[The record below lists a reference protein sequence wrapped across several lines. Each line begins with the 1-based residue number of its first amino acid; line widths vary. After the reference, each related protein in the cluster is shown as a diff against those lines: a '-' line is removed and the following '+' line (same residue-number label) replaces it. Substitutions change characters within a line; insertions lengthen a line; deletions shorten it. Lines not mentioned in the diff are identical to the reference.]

1 MGCLLSRLF
10 TRTETAAIYVGDE
23 DAGKA
28 IANFFKKEYPG
39 YKIKVGDEVIQL
51 PGERKDRIF

>member
-1 MGCLLSRLF
+1 MGF
-10 TRTETAAIYVGDE
+10 TRIETAYIYVGENPTDE

-28 IANFFKKEYPG
+28 IANFFKKEYP
-39 YKIKVGDEVIQL
+39 YKIKIGNEVIQI